1 MMSKKQPWF
10 KFWAFDWLSSPTITL
25 MTLAERG
32 ALISLLAHIWGSGR
46 CCIPDDQQQAMILS
60 GWTNAGV
67 ECASGS
73 FDTVWDTLIMMPGM
87 PGFLTHPKL
96 LEQHELTKARSAAGK
111 QNGSK
116 RQAKRKQNE
125 SKTEANVKQTLSV
138 SDSVSDSGSVSVSDS
153 GSGFRSEGATKDESG
168 MIIRPK
174 GETALEAQI
183 STPKGK
189 RKRFSPPGVDEVDE
203 YCRSRSN
210 SVSADDF
217 VNWYESNGWVV
228 GRARTPM
235 KNWKAAVRTWEKR
248 DFLPK
253 RNVPVTFDE
262 AKNLRTAEAVQNW
275 SPPKQLKI
283 ERDDDE

>member
-125 SKTEANVKQTLSV
+125 SKTKAKRKQTS
-138 SDSVSDSGSVSVSDS
+138 S
-153 GSGFRSEGATKDESG
+153 
-168 MIIRPK
+168 
-174 GETALEAQI
+174 
-183 STPKGK
+183 K
-189 RKRFSPPGVDEVDE
+189 RYLYLILYLILVL
-203 YCRSRSN
+203 YL
-210 SVSADDF
+210 
-217 VNWYESNGWVV
+217 
-228 GRARTPM
+228 
-235 KNWKAAVRTWEKR
+235 
-248 DFLPK
+248 FLIL
-253 RNVPVTFDE
+253 VLDLG
-262 AKNLRTAEAVQNW
+262 LRE
-275 SPPKQLKI
+275 PPKTNLA
-283 ERDDDE
+283 